1 MSSDIRNLG
10 YIAWKDDLSWLEK
23 ESNLKSVI
31 QEENKQFKS
40 RIIKPLAKK
49 MESELNNEGLVYS
62 LGDWEI
68 ESDLFSK
75 EKTWTHTSG
84 FKCKCWDA
92 DFSEELFVAAVKPE
106 GYERYTVEIY
116 SVAMAMAMAMA
127 MAKPKPKPVPIK
139 KPRLLHT
146 IPHAGPQV
154 AILDGK
160 VYFLKSEKDLRYS
173 SVCRWPDEILYHSEN
188 LEENLELK
196 RGEDGSVYI
205 VRGDYTKKH
214 YALLKNN
221 KEALK
226 WLNKPHLKSA
236 LSADSL
242 AHIDKKYNIEYFSIK
257 ADWTITIDHGI
268 RTLWKGSE
276 SMIWIWG
283 DILYDSRNPFS
294 LDVYDIRYE
303 PYSIMLPEWKLT
315 NPKAVP
321 FPCGY
326 YNNPLP
332 AFVVHPRLGSKGSK
346 GLLITAYGAY
356 GTPTHVGNLI
366 QRWKPLLLRG
376 WIIAAV
382 MVPGSGDHDTN
393 WIRSGQRLN
402 RIHAIEQF
410 TKAVRSLQEEH
421 GVSPMSTALYGRSAG
436 GLLVS
441 SVAIRTPGLI
451 GSLYVE
457 SPYID
462 ILRTMTNPKLPL
474 TILETSEYGTSPT
487 DLIATAEWSPLEHI
501 PEEGIPELCV
511 IARTDLQDL
520 EVMPYE
526 VLKFIKR
533 LRGPLDQTNK
543 LVYIHSDRGHF
554 TTDIKSRA
562 EDLALLETFKSS
574 GARIKNID
582 YKYKM
587 PKGNNGMTR
596 KNKNNRNNRNNK
608 TEGGRRRRS
617 VTRGRKVTR
626 KANRK
631 AGRKH

>member
-10 YIAWKDDLSWLEK
+10 YIAWKNDLSWLEK
-23 ESNLKSVI
+23 ESNLKSLVHD
-31 QEENKQFKS
+31 ENKQFKN
-40 RIIKPLAKK
+40 RIIKSLAKK
-49 MESELNNEGLVYS
+49 MESELNDESLVYT

-75 EKTWTHTSG
+75 EKIWTHSSG

-92 DFSEELFVAAVKPE
+92 DFSEGLFVAAIQPE

-116 SVAMAMAMAMA
+116 SLTNF
-127 MAKPKPKPVPIK
+127 KPK
-139 KPRLLHT
+139 LLHT
-146 IPHAGPQV
+146 IPQAGPQV

-188 LEENLELK
+188 LKENLELK

-205 VRGDYTKKH
+205 VRGDYTKKK
-214 YALLKNN
+214 YALLGNHN
-221 KEALK
+221 KLK
-226 WLNKPHLKSA
+226 WLNEPHLKSA
-236 LSADSL
+236 ISADSL
-242 AHIDKKYNIEYFSIK
+242 AHIDKKYTIESFSIK

-283 DILYDSRNPFS
+283 DILYDSRNPFR

-303 PYSIMLPEWKLT
+303 PYSIMLPEWNLT

-332 AFVVHPRLGSKGSK
+332 AFVVHPSLGSKGEKGPK

-356 GTPTHVGNLI
+356 GMPTHVGNLI

-376 WIIAAV
+376 WIIASV

-410 TKAVRSLQEEH
+410 SQSVRSLQEEH
-421 GVSPMSTALYGRSAG
+421 GISPMSTALYGRSAG

-441 SVAIRTPGLI
+441 SVAIRTPGLV

-474 TILETSEYGTSPT
+474 TILETSEYGTSPA

-501 PEEGIPELCV
+501 PEEGIPDLFV

-520 EVMPYE
+520 EVLPYE

-533 LRGPLDQTNK
+533 LRGPFGQTNK

-562 EDLALLETFKSS
+562 EDLALLESS
-574 GARIKNID
+574 GVRIKNMGP
-582 YKYKM
+582 KYKM
-587 PKGNNGMTR
+587 SVTR
-596 KNKNNRNNRNNK
+596 KNRSTRKNRNNRNNRNNRKNK
-608 TEGGRRRRS
+608 TVMGGRRRS
-617 VTRGRKVTR
+617 
-626 KANRK
+626 
-631 AGRKH
+631 GRKH